1 MSIESIRGVL
11 PPFARDLKLNLSAV
25 LSGNELTPAQR
36 WGAALAAAVASRNA
50 ELVAAVEA
58 DAAPH
63 LDAAG
68 REAARGAAALMAMNN
83 VYYRF
88 THLVGD
94 ADYGQMPAR
103 LRMTVIGNPGVPH
116 LDFELWSLGVS
127 AINGCGMCMAAHA
140 RAVTEKGGSKEAVQ
154 AAVRI
159 AAVVAAT
166 AVALDEA
173 RRLEGGLPVAA

>member
-1 MSIESIRGVL
+1 MSIESIKDAL
-11 PPFARDLKLNLSAV
+11 PAFARDLKLNLSSVVAA
-25 LSGNELTPAQR
+25 SELTPAQR
-36 WGAALAAAVASRNA
+36 WGAALSAAIAARNP
-50 ELVAAVEA
+50 ELVAAIEA

-68 REAARGAAALMAMNN
+68 RDAARAAAAIMAMNN

-88 THLVGD
+88 THLVED
-94 ADYGQMPAR
+94 ADYGRMPAR

-154 AAVRI
+154 AVVRI
-159 AAVVAAT
+159 AAVVHAV
-166 AVALDEA
+166 AVALEEA
-173 RRLEGGLPVAA
+173 RRTEALPVAA